1 MVTLHNIMN
10 VNEKGSLGLIE
21 VIRDLSKKGFE
32 CFTPFHDYSAV
43 DLIIMDKQFNTFKLQ
58 VKYRET
64 CRGSIDV
71 AFRSIVNKQSIPI
84 NFDAID
90 GWAIYCPEV
99 DSVVYV
105 SKYEVDLDKNGFSFR
120 LVNGQNT
127 TKVRRKLYTE
137 FGDVAEWSK
146 AAGC

>member
-1 MVTLHNIMN
+1 MN

-21 VIRDLSKKGFE
+21 VIRDVSKKGFE

-43 DLIIMDKQFNTFKLQ
+43 DLIIMDKKFNTFKLQ

-64 CRGSIDV
+64 FRGFIEV
-71 AFRSIVNKQSIPI
+71 NFRSMVNKKAVPI

-90 GWAIYCPEV
+90 GWAVYCPEV
-99 DSVVYV
+99 NSVVYV
-105 SKYEVDLDKNGFSFR
+105 SKNEVDLTKNGFSFR
-120 LVNGQNT
+120 LTDGRNT
-127 TKVRRKLYTE
+127 INKNKVRKRLYTE